1 MGRTERNR
9 RADELLAEVGLQE
22 QVNRRPG
29 ALSGGQQQRVA
40 IARALI
46 NDPDVILAD
55 EPTGALDS
63 KTSQQ
68 VMEILRTLHARGKT
82 IGHGHSFNG
91 RPLNMPTRIVLM
103 SDGVVHRFNRTKMMT
118 VQLTRMI
125 AEQSAR
131 ALRTPFGRPNDW
143 QGDRS
148 SSRA

>member
-46 NDPDVILAD
+46 N
-55 EPTGALDS
+55 ESRCHSRRRTTGALDS

-82 IGHGHSFNG
+82 IVMVTHS
-91 RPLNMPTRIVLM
+91 TEAAKYADRIVLFIGPRRL
-103 SDGVVHRFNRTKMMT
+103 SADYARDDERSPC
-118 VQLTRMI
+118 
-125 AEQSAR
+125 QS
-131 ALRTPFGRPNDW
+131 FGRPKGVRNALADCSAIM
-143 QGDRS
+143 RVS
-148 SSRA
+148 